1 MTRYASS
8 LVSSQ
13 IAYEHCRRIA
23 RASGSSFYTGMRL
36 LPPDRRAALFAVY
49 ALARQI
55 DDIAD
60 GDLPNGE
67 KLAALAQTRD
77 ELTRIGESVDPVLVA
92 VADAASRFPIPLE
105 AFGDL
110 VDGAELDTRGAEYE
124 SFADL
129 ERYCRYVAG
138 SIGRLALGVF
148 DCSDRVRGSVL
159 ADDLGVALQIG
170 NVLRDVTEDVTNG
183 RIYLPREDLE
193 RFGVQAVDGRLVG
206 REEPSS
212 GQRFRSVTQT
222 DVRAKKQT
230 ATPAKP
236 AWPPAGIASDASATR
251 PEVGAD
257 KRRLGVELLIAF
269 EAQRGLEWL
278 DRGLNLIPLLDR
290 RSASAV
296 LAMAGKYRVLLERIA
311 QEPSLVLNGRLSLRR
326 WEKGLVLARSLA
338 GVGA

>member
-1 MTRYASS
+1 MTSD
-8 LVSSQ
+8 V
-13 IAYEHCRRIA
+13 AYEHCRRIA

-36 LPPDRRAALFAVY
+36 LPPDRRSALFAVY

-77 ELTRIGESVDPVLVA
+77 ELARIGESVDPVLVA

-124 SFADL
+124 TFADL

-183 RIYLPREDLE
+183 RVYLPREDLE
-193 RFGVQAVDGRLVG
+193 RFEVQVVERRLDAT
-206 REEPSS
+206 SS
-212 GQRFRSVTQT
+212 DQRFRSATQT
-222 DVRAKKQT
+222 DVRAK
-230 ATPAKP
+230 P
-236 AWPPAGIASDASATR
+236 TR
-251 PEVGAD
+251 PEGGAVE
-257 KRRLGVELLIAF
+257 RRLVGSVELLIAF

-278 DRGLNLIPLLDR
+278 DRGLDLIPLLDR
-290 RSASAV
+290 RSASTV

-311 QEPSLVLNGRLSLRR
+311 EEPSLVLNGRLSLRR

>member
-1 MTRYASS
+1 MSE
-8 LVSSQ
+8 L
-13 IAYEHCRRIA
+13 AYEHCRRIA
-23 RASGSSFYTGMRL
+23 RASGSSFYAGMRL

-60 GDLPNGE
+60 GDLGDNQ
-67 KLAALAQTRD
+67 KLAALEHTRS
-77 ELTRIGESVDPVLVA
+77 ELSRIGESVEPVLVA
-92 VADAASRFPIPLE
+92 VADAASRFPIPLQ

-110 VDGAELDTRGAEYE
+110 IDGAEMDTHGATYE
-124 SFADL
+124 TFAEL
-129 ERYCRYVAG
+129 ERYCRCVAG

-170 NVLRDVTEDVTNG
+170 NVLRDVAEDVANG
-183 RIYLPREDLE
+183 RVYLPRDDLE
-193 RFGVQAVDGRLVG
+193 RFGVVAVDGRLEG
-206 REEPSS
+206 
-212 GQRFRSVTQT
+212 SV
-222 DVRAKKQT
+222 D
-230 ATPAKP
+230 
-236 AWPPAGIASDASATR
+236 
-251 PEVGAD
+251 
-257 KRRLGVELLIAF
+257 LLIAF

-278 DRGLNLIPLLDR
+278 DRGLDLVPLLDR

-296 LAMAGKYRVLLERIA
+296 LAMAGKYRVLLDRIA
-311 QEPSLVLNGRLSLRR
+311 EEPSLVFNGRPSLRR

>member
-1 MTRYASS
+1 MTAD
-8 LVSSQ
+8 V
-13 IAYEHCRRIA
+13 AYEHCRQIA
-23 RASGSSFYTGMRL
+23 RASGASFYTGMRL
-36 LPPDRRAALFAVY
+36 LPPERRAALFAVY

-60 GDLPNGE
+60 GDLPNAE

-77 ELTRIGESVDPVLVA
+77 ELTRIGESADPVLRA
-92 VADAASRFPIPLE
+92 VAHAAAHFPIPLD

-110 VDGAELDTRGAEYE
+110 IDGAEMDARGITYE
-124 SFADL
+124 TFGDL
-129 ERYCRYVAG
+129 ECYCRCVAG

-148 DCSDRVRGSVL
+148 ECSDRARGTEL

-170 NVLRDVTEDVTNG
+170 NVLRDVAEDVAGG
-183 RIYLPREDLE
+183 RVYMPREDLE
-193 RFGVQAVDGRLVG
+193 RFGVEAIDGRLEG
-206 REEPSS
+206 P
-212 GQRFRSVTQT
+212 
-222 DVRAKKQT
+222 
-230 ATPAKP
+230 
-236 AWPPAGIASDASATR
+236 I
-251 PEVGAD
+251 
-257 KRRLGVELLIAF
+257 ELLIAF

-278 DRGLNLIPLLDR
+278 DRGLDLVPLLDR

-311 QEPSLVLNGRLSLRR
+311 AEPSLVLNGRLSLRR